1 MFKPRK
7 QVWRDNT
14 EPPKNYIWEK
24 LNDSGS
30 YVGTFEYNGDRW
42 VKIKD
47 ASSDTPSGESC
58 SCDDKFVYITKEKQ
72 IVYANGKDGKQ
83 SYIPYDTAPTGNSLV
98 MRTEDGRIKSTE
110 AKEEKDVVTLKDIC
124 WNE

>member
-7 QVWRDNT
+7 QIWRDNT

-24 LNDSGS
+24 LNESGS
-30 YVGTFEYNGDRW
+30 YVGTFEFNGERW

-47 ASSDTPSGESC
+47 SSSENPGGGSC
-58 SCDDKFVYITKEKQ
+58 SCDDKFVYITKEKR
-72 IVYANGKDGKQ
+72 IVYANGNDGKQ
-83 SYIPYDTAPTGNSLV
+83 SYIPYDTAPTENSLV
-98 MRTEDGRIKSTE
+98 MRTGDGRIKSAE

>member
-24 LNDSGS
+24 LNESGS
-30 YVGTFEYNGDRW
+30 YIGTFEFNGERW

-47 ASSDTPSGESC
+47 SNPSGGSGC
-58 SCDDKFVYITKEKQ
+58 SCDGKYVPLTNKPKIVYGTDENGKEKV
-72 IVYANGKDGKQ
+72 ISYSEDPMAQ
-83 SYIPYDTAPTGNSLV
+83 SIAFR
-98 MRTEDGRIKSTE
+98 MQDGRLKSSN
-110 AKEEKDVVTLKDIC
+110 AKEKDDVVTLTDIC